1 MKIPAE
7 VVPTKNDGVVVAKT
21 QVCIDRSGGNF
32 IVVFDQ
38 DHLTRFVVIRH
49 GIMIPS
55 AITGNLARYFFA
67 TNAEGHAVSA
77 QRYA

>member
-1 MKIPAE
+1 MQIPAE
-7 VVPTKNDGVVVAKT
+7 VIAADNDGIVIAKT

-32 IVVFDQ
+32 IIVFDQ
-38 DHLTRFVVIRH
+38 DHLTRFVVVRH
-49 GIMIPS
+49 GIMIPC